1 MPSIRLAFGLLAAA
15 LTVAGGVPSVH
26 GDTVELVNGTKIQG
40 TVVARDSESVTLQ
53 VRVGGRTFLRK
64 YPLSRVRAVVVDEE
78 AMESPGRGTKAGQAT
93 GRSARGTAAAADG
106 VLVRRTR
113 AEVEALIEQQGRTLP
128 EWWESV
134 PLEYPRTLDLEW
146 PEPAPGPW
154 NPQRNVGQYLWD
166 VIHPNPSRWRQG
178 IRFLHFL
185 LDYHKENPEKQR
197 QIMNALGQK
206 YFVLLQDYAR
216 AAYWFRKAGVERDD
230 RFWSGVQ
237 LAECYWRLGNKPMAL
252 ELLDRIEPQFS
263 MIKLL
268 GDMGETERAL
278 AFARANTEGEGADI
292 AYLYAGD
299 ACRVA
304 GRNRQAL
311 QFYQKVLEVP
321 AAGRFKAR
329 IERNH
334 HRARANIEAI
344 KLFDLLDLARVPD
357 GTYRASSLGYEAP
370 VHVEVVVS
378 SGRIQSVRV
387 IEHREKQF
395 YSSMTD
401 TPRKIMEKQGVV
413 GIDAT
418 SGATITSEAIINAT
432 AKALAG
438 AMQ

>member
-1 MPSIRLAFGLLAAA
+1 MPMSRFVLLVAAVLAGL
-15 LTVAGGVPSVH
+15 AGTAPVR
-26 GDTVELVNGTKIQG
+26 GDTVQLVNGTKIQG
-40 TVVARDSESVTLQ
+40 TVVARDSESITLQ
-53 VRVGGRTFLRK
+53 VTVGGRKFLRK
-64 YPLSRVRAVVVDEE
+64 YPLSRVRAVVVEGEPTQPAEPGTE
-78 AMESPGRGTKAGQAT
+78 AGRPAS
-93 GRSARGTAAAADG
+93 RSAGGASPKG
-106 VLVRRTR
+106 GPQPVRRTR
-113 AEVEALIEQQGRTLP
+113 AEVEALIERQGRTLP
-128 EWWESV
+128 DWWDSV
-134 PLEYPRTLDLEW
+134 PLEYPPTLDLEW

-154 NPQRNVGQYLWD
+154 NPQRNIGQYLWD
-166 VIHPNPSRWRQG
+166 VIHPNPGRWRQG

-185 LDYHKENPEKQR
+185 LEYHKKNPEKQR

-206 YFVLLQDYAR
+206 YFMLLQDYAR

-237 LAECYWRLGNKPMAL
+237 LAECYWRLGNKAMAL
-252 ELLDRIEPQFS
+252 DLLDRIEPQFS

-268 GDMGETERAL
+268 GDMGETDRAL
-278 AFARANTEGEGADI
+278 EFAQANTEGEGADI

-304 GRNRQAL
+304 GKNRQAL

-321 AAGRFKAR
+321 ATGRFKAR

-334 HRARANIEAI
+334 RRAQANIEAI
-344 KLFDLLDLARVPD
+344 RLFDLLDLARVPD

-370 VHVEVVVS
+370 VQVEVVVK
-378 SGRIQSVRV
+378 SGRIESVRV
-387 IEHREKQF
+387 TEHREKQF
-395 YSSMTD
+395 YSSLTD
-401 TPRKIMEKQGVV
+401 TPRKIIEKQSVV